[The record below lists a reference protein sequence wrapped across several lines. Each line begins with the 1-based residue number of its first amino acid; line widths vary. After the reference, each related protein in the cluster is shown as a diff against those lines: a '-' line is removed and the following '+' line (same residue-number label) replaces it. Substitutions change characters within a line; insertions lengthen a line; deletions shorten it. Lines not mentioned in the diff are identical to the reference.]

1 MIEQSNWTWRGT
13 GQWHGVG
20 EWVVV
25 RDNGTG
31 QYVEQ
36 WDRVIEKGQ

>member
-1 MIEQSNWTWRGT
+1 MIEQDNWIWCGT

-25 RDNGTG
+25 RDSGRG

>member
-1 MIEQSNWTWRGT
+1 MAWDRAVAW
-13 GQWHGVG
+13 VG
-20 EWVVV
+20 EWVVVV

>member
-1 MIEQSNWTWRGT
+1 MAWDRAVAW
-13 GQWHGVG
+13 VG

-25 RDNGTG
+25 RDDGTG